1 MKITYKQGNKYEL
14 EVNNEE
20 QDTIDYLQEE
30 FPNKLEQFIRNYLIE
45 RKRNR
50 EAAEDMEIV
59 STMSDSERDM
69 KRQELR
75 TNKREARR
83 LAREENA
90 S

>member
-50 EAAEDMEIV
+50 EAAENMEIV

-69 KRQELR
+69 KIQELR

-83 LAREENA
+83 LAREENV